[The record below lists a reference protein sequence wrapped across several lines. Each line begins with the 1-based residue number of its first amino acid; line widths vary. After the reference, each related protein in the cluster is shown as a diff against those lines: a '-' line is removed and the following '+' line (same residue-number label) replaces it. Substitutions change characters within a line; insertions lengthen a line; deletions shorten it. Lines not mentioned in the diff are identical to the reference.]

1 MQETGNSQSPHLH
14 PPFEHVPSPDRSV
27 STHYHH
33 TIRDDVRDKHDFRS
47 LPIVDNLTNV
57 FSGWG
62 WSTSQDC
69 KGRSRSGANISNQGL
84 TRQITASKS
93 TDKLSD
99 RDDLSQAQRI
109 PTAITQLEQ
118 TSFPGEYGVF
128 TKVLYYNNTSTVQ
141 LFEKKAPVSQPILSP
156 KQPRK
161 KSMLTKLRHA
171 SMPKSTIRELY
182 AVRVF
187 HHTKANLGRVPNL
200 PRDGSRRPPLSHPNI
215 VSLIDILY
223 NKQGNICLVMPYCTS
238 GNLHTFLQQE
248 ARAKDGLSFEEIN
261 CLNVQILRA
270 ISFLHDHGIAY
281 GDLTPEHVLLTA
293 RGAVKVGG
301 FGEDEDAVRELVAFS
316 RREDSASPQSG
327 LSPGKSRESNS
338 NLLLCVRRSVSELS
352 TPYLPPE
359 RFSGR
364 RDSVRQGYTHQDIY
378 DVRAGDI
385 WACGMIYMILQSGQL
400 LWRTTRIV
408 DPDKSYTE
416 YLHCRLRQDGYG
428 PIQALEN
435 VSYRP
440 DRAKFHTL
448 NMNIIS
454 NISQR
459 NRTVGMLYMPCCIL
473 TQA

>member
-14 PPFEHVPSPDRSV
+14 SPFEHVPSPDRSV
-27 STHYHH
+27 STHYHRK
-33 TIRDDVRDKHDFRS
+33 IRDDVRDKHDFRS

-57 FSGWG
+57 FSEWG

-69 KGRSRSGANISNQGL
+69 EGRSQPGANISNQGL
-84 TRQITASKS
+84 TRQKTASRS
-93 TDKLSD
+93 TDKRSD
-99 RDDLSQAQRI
+99 RDDSAQAQRI

-118 TSFPGEYGVF
+118 TSFTGEYGVF

-156 KQPRK
+156 TQPRK
-161 KSMLTKLRHA
+161 GFMLTKLRRA

-200 PRDGSRRPPLSHPNI
+200 PRGRSRRPPLSHPNI
-215 VSLIDILY
+215 VSILDILY
-223 NKQGNICLVMPYCTS
+223 NKQGNICLVMPYCTG
-238 GNLHTFLQQE
+238 GNLHAFLQQE
-248 ARAKDGLSFEEIN
+248 ARANDGLSLEEIN

-270 ISFLHDHGIAY
+270 IGFLHEHGISY
-281 GDLTPEHVLLTA
+281 GDLRPEHVLLTT

-301 FGEDEDAVRELVAFS
+301 FGGNEDAVRELVAFS
-316 RREDSASPQSG
+316 RREDSTSPQSG
-327 LSPGKSRESNS
+327 PSPGNSREFNS
-338 NLLLCVRRSVSELS
+338 KLLLCVRRSVSELS

-364 RDSVRQGYTHQDIY
+364 RDSVRQGYTHQDMY

-385 WACGMIYMILQSGQL
+385 WACGMIYMILQSGRL
-400 LWRTTRIV
+400 PWRTTRTV

-416 YLHCRLRQDGYG
+416 YLHCRLMQNGYG

-435 VSYRP
+435 VSYRS
-440 DRAKFHTL
+440 DRARFHTL
-448 NMNIIS
+448 SMNIIS
-454 NISQR
+454 NSS
-459 NRTVGMLYMPCCIL
+459 
-473 TQA
+473 